1 MPVARDVVASL
12 ARVSKLLHRK
22 DVERMALDMPHIDDI
37 RRLWSEGQ
45 DVTEI
50 ARVTGHDRKT
60 VRKRLQMDDFSSEA
74 SRPTERS
81 VRDPQN
87 N

>member
-1 MPVARDVVASL
+1 
-12 ARVSKLLHRK
+12 
-22 DVERMALDMPHIDDI
+22 MAPDMPQVDNM
-37 RRLWSEGQ
+37 RRLWSEGR
-45 DVTEI
+45 DVSET

>member
-1 MPVARDVVASL
+1 
-12 ARVSKLLHRK
+12 
-22 DVERMALDMPHIDDI
+22 MALDMPHIDDM
-37 RRLWSEGQ
+37 RRLWSEGR

-60 VRKRLQMDDFSSEA
+60 VRKYLQMEDFSPEA

>member
-1 MPVARDVVASL
+1 MAPGMPQ
-12 ARVSKLLHRK
+12 
-22 DVERMALDMPHIDDI
+22 IDDI
-37 RRLWSEGQ
+37 CRLWSEGR
-45 DVTEI
+45 DVSEI
-50 ARVTGHDRKT
+50 ARMTGLVRKT

>member
-1 MPVARDVVASL
+1 
-12 ARVSKLLHRK
+12 
-22 DVERMALDMPHIDDI
+22 MALDMPQIDDI
-37 RRLWSEGQ
+37 RRSWSEGR
-45 DVTEI
+45 DVSEI
-50 ARVTGHDRKT
+50 ARVTGNDRKT

>member
-1 MPVARDVVASL
+1 
-12 ARVSKLLHRK
+12 
-22 DVERMALDMPHIDDI
+22 MAPGVPQIDDV
-37 RRLWSEGQ
+37 RRLWSEGR
-45 DVTEI
+45 DVSEI
-50 ARVTGHDRKT
+50 ARGTGHGRKT
-60 VRKRLQMDDFSSEA
+60 VRKYLQMDDFSSEA